1 MAKILNKDPFT
12 YQQEKD
18 EFMSTLK
25 QFHRNRGT
33 PIGKSP
39 VIGGR
44 EIDLY
49 LLYRQVIKFGG
60 WRKITDE
67 LIWEDFLLDFKI
79 PRDCSNGTQALKF
92 IYVRYLD
99 AYEKVYFHGADPN
112 HRDDEEETEGP
123 LRKKACLP
131 LYGIPLSYNYD
142 QHRVSAHGRSVVGMS
157 TDLVKHSDF
166 HKLEK
171 ALLSGL
177 PNEVDFAINVC
188 TLLSSESRKSLLLR
202 KAQNLLQL
210 LMAHIGIFSDDHGT
224 YEEVY
229 EREWRKLSNSNF
241 IHFWLNTVNDE
252 TIRGLVH
259 TSHGYSRKELLGQ
272 EILNLGQEDGLHDR
286 EGQRVMQLAVII
298 RNLSF
303 EEENMKFMSENDLVF
318 RFLMLC
324 VHSSYGSLRQL
335 ALDSLGNIAEK
346 FVLTTDD
353 HSHLVLQ
360 LLKHCLSSD
369 DKYEVVRGLEIL
381 SKLCLLDQNEDML
394 TDRLE
399 EPLYADIV
407 RLMNVFDIQ
416 IIVYSLEALYQLSE
430 LGEHTTTKIAA
441 VKHAVDLLVSL
452 LTIEA
457 QSYGPNSLVGI
468 KVVEYC
474 PPPHL
479 MQGASVDHGQTPV
492 LPVPPGGHPVSQPLP
507 PSHKAAQQQMGTT
520 GCDVETTTYQWLQST
535 FELKDGFSLP
545 HVHMYAEYLNFAKK
559 FSLPQIL
566 SSAAFI
572 SCVRVVYPN
581 LEHYSIEKAEGVSE
595 AGFKGICKRKTPLPF
610 AIPSTGGAVPTTNQ
624 QHCAI
629 YTATKPQTQTSSSNS
644 KSAQNQPSIMSVGKS
659 PQPKTQQA
667 LKQHLHQASPIQ
679 TPVLPQQTG
688 PPNMAN
694 QQPVD
699 PTSSETRM
707 IKNLLA
713 KKLKVQQSSPVP
725 IAPKQTTQPVQAMV
739 DPTNPMHL
747 LTFTTQQS
755 TNIQGQLQQ
764 AFVPVYQDAGAY
776 TLTGNYYDQS
786 NIGQTIQIQGV
797 QPVMDGTQQIVIPQ
811 ATISSQPSLQQTG
824 SLVSDKSKGAS
835 KNSASRN
842 SSKSSRSSSPK
853 GSSHKLKPSSSP
865 SRPSSPQNCD
875 LDICGEV
882 ERAKDVVKVGL
893 EARIERVEN
902 NTLKQIQ
909 SVNSSTPSI
918 PTHLVTSS
926 VVPPSAV
933 MPGYSVV
940 GSTNTGL
947 TGDIAAIS
955 ALPSQTIAA
964 RNTAPTLHSQVHC
977 ATSSPAISTIPFRGG
992 SIPNCSDSLSN
1003 ACSITNPLNSIPQQ
1017 SITSSDTQ
1025 NFNPEENTNTN
1036 SCENSSMVKEKPKMN
1051 YVCTQDETDA
1061 AVSSLLITEEDTQHS
1076 LSNGSDADVPI
1087 TTIVSSADETA
1098 AAISAIE
1105 GMLEEEP
1112 EEEDDTPMDDDRV
1125 VDSMEETSADEISAP
1140 LGNKQTTGTLEIAP
1154 ESDESQDSKK
1164 EEITVN
1170 GMLNS
1175 PEETIPS
1182 PTEEQNH
1189 IGNGISESE
1198 SEENF
1203 KSSKQAMD
1211 KLALEKLTKINGIDK
1226 HIGNGNV
1233 NHVEVDSSGKEE
1245 KMEVSEDSV
1254 NGEVIQGE
1262 IDQALSGILENGNS
1276 SDILENGEPK
1286 ETKCYEL
1293 AGESETEDTAPM
1305 EEEEV
1310 LIENEMCLKPNT
1322 VVLDPPPPAVKE
1334 PKEMEADTKAVK
1346 EEDRGVDH
1354 NQTVNNG
1361 ESTAEQQEENKLPM
1375 DECVDILKAAIES
1388 EKIDECVLNG
1398 DSNDSLLPGSIYP
1411 GEIQISA
1418 ANIPIGNEMTATA
1431 VGSNSI
1437 NLIPNV
1443 FTNVQTVQTGLV
1455 VGTIVSV
1462 NNNLLTTAT
1471 VPLTITDNMIGKN
1484 VMCPERHVPTP
1495 EASRDGE
1502 LSCDSIAS
1510 TLTDSSD
1517 KHSITFQQPILSV
1530 QNFPTNVLGV
1540 QTMSTN
1546 KNQQY
1551 LTTVITTTPKQTS
1564 PRTRDKRAKKRSRNA
1579 SSGSGDSRCSNSST
1593 TIAQPMAPPPIVPD
1607 FMCEW
1612 HGCKQCFENFKH
1624 VFKHVLDT
1632 HLKTDVEGYCRWE
1645 GCEKLQRKKWSLVTH
1660 VQDHHC
1666 SENALKSAA
1675 MRKKQSQQSG
1685 ASAPTQTVPALVYPT
1700 DAAWQAIRRFS
1711 PKPPYPEFTE
1721 AREGPVTK
1729 HIRLT
1734 AALILRN
1741 LARYS
1746 APGRS
1751 LIKRYERRIS
1761 FSAMSALESSNAL
1774 ANCLFEILH
1783 DH

>member
-33 PIGKSP
+33 PIGKNP
-39 VIGGR
+39 VIGGK
-44 EIDLY
+44 EVDMY

-60 WRKITDE
+60 WRKINDE
-67 LIWEDFLLDFKI
+67 QIWENFLSDFKI
-79 PRDCSNGTQALKF
+79 PGGCSNGTQALKF

-112 HRDDEEETEGP
+112 QRDDEDSEGP

-131 LYGIPLSYNYD
+131 LFGIPHSYNYD
-142 QHRVSAHGRSVVGMS
+142 QHKVSDHGRSVVGMS
-157 TDLVKHSDF
+157 TDFVKTSDY

-171 ALLSGL
+171 ALMSGF

-188 TLLSSESRKSLLLR
+188 TLLSSESRHSLLLR
-202 KAQNLLQL
+202 KARNLLQL
-210 LMAHIGIFSDDHGT
+210 LMAHIGIFSDDNGT
-224 YEEVY
+224 YEDVY
-229 EREWRKLSNSNF
+229 EQEWKKLSNKNF
-241 IHFWLNTVNDE
+241 IHFWFETVSEE

-259 TSHGYSRKELLGQ
+259 TNRGYVKRELLGQ
-272 EILNLGQEDGLHDR
+272 SLLNLGQEAGIHDQ

-324 VHSSYGSLRQL
+324 IHSSYGSLRQL

-360 LLKHCLSSD
+360 ILKQCLSSD

-381 SKLCLLDQNEDML
+381 SKLCLLDENEDQL
-394 TDRLE
+394 TESLE
-399 EPLYADIV
+399 DALYADIV

-457 QSYGPNSLVGI
+457 QSYGANSLVGI

-474 PPPHL
+474 PPLHMMP
-479 MQGASVDHGQTPV
+479 GVSVDHGQASVVPGTP
-492 LPVPPGGHPVSQPLP
+492 GHPVSQPLP
-507 PSHKAAQQQMGTT
+507 PSHKTAQQQMSTT

-535 FELKDGFSLP
+535 FELKDGSSLP

-566 SSAAFI
+566 SSNAFA
-572 SCVRVVYPN
+572 SCVKVVFPN
-581 LEHYSIEKAEGVSE
+581 LEQYSTEKAEGVSE

-624 QHCAI
+624 QQSAI
-629 YTATKPQTQTSSSNS
+629 YTATKPLTQTSSSNS

-667 LKQHLHQASPIQ
+667 LKQHLNQASPTQ
-679 TPVLPQQTG
+679 MPVLPQQTG
-688 PPNMAN
+688 PPNPTNLQGA
-694 QQPVD
+694 D
-699 PTSSETRM
+699 TSSNETRM

-725 IAPKQTTQPVQAMV
+725 IAPKQTPQPIQAVV
-739 DPTNPMHL
+739 DPNNPMHL

-755 TNIQGQLQQ
+755 THIQGQLQQ
-764 AFVPVYQDAGAY
+764 AFVPVVQDTSGY
-776 TLTGNYYDQS
+776 TVTGNYFDQS
-786 NIGQTIQIQGV
+786 NLGQTFQIQGV
-797 QPVMDGTQQIVIPQ
+797 QPFMDGTQQIVIPQ
-811 ATISSQPSLQQTG
+811 ATVSSQPSLQTG
-824 SLVSDKSKGAS
+824 SPISDKSKGAT
-835 KNSASRN
+835 KNNASRN
-842 SSKSSRSSSPK
+842 SSRTSRSSSPK
-853 GSSHKLKPSSSP
+853 GTSPKSKPSSS
-865 SRPSSPQNCD
+865 SRSSSPRNYD
-875 LDICGEV
+875 LDVCGEV

-893 EARIERVEN
+893 EARIERIEN
-902 NTLKQIQ
+902 NSLKQIQ
-909 SVNSSTPSI
+909 SVNSTTPS
-918 PTHLVTSS
+918 TSHLVTSS
-926 VVPPSAV
+926 IPSPNTV
-933 MPGYSVV
+933 MPAYPVV
-940 GSTNTGL
+940 GSTNTGV
-947 TGDIAAIS
+947 TGNVAAS
-955 ALPSQTIAA
+955 FTLPSQTIAD
-964 RNTAPTLHSQVHC
+964 NTTLTHQSQLNC
-977 ATSSPAISTIPFRGG
+977 ATSSSANPTNQFSSE
-992 SIPNCSDSLSN
+992 SIPNHSDSSFN
-1003 ACSITNPLNSIPQQ
+1003 PCSITSSIPQQ
-1017 SITSSDTQ
+1017 SIASSNTPR
-1025 NFNPEENTNTN
+1025 FSPEDNRNTN
-1036 SCENSSMVKEKPKMN
+1036 SCESALVVKEKPKMN
-1051 YVCTQDETDA
+1051 YICTQDETDA
-1061 AVSSLLITEEDTQHS
+1061 AVSSLLITEEDTQQS
-1076 LSNGSDADVPI
+1076 LSNGSDTDVPL
-1087 TTIVSSADETA
+1087 TTAIVSSADETA

-1112 EEEDDTPMDDDRV
+1112 ECEEDDIP
-1125 VDSMEETSADEISAP
+1125 MEEDVMEPMEEEASAEEMPVLTEEKESSETI
-1140 LGNKQTTGTLEIAP
+1140 LP
-1154 ESDESQDSKK
+1154 ENVMGLDSKT
-1164 EEITVN
+1164 ENITMN
-1170 GMLNS
+1170 GVLNS
-1175 PEETIPS
+1175 PGENVIPS

-1189 IGNGISESE
+1189 MSNGISESE
-1198 SEENF
+1198 SEEGYI
-1203 KSSKQAMD
+1203 KSSKHMD
-1211 KLALEKLTKINGIDK
+1211 KLALDKLTKINGIDK
-1226 HIGNGNV
+1226 HLGNGGM
-1233 NHVEVDSSGKEE
+1233 NHIGIDSPMKEDR
-1245 KMEVSEDSV
+1245 MELNEDST

-1262 IDQALSGILENGNS
+1262 IDQAISGILENGT
-1276 SDILENGEPK
+1276 DILENGEPK

-1293 AGESETEDTAPM
+1293 AGESETEDTLTPM
-1305 EEEEV
+1305 EEEEEV
-1310 LIENEMCLKPNT
+1310 LIENEMCLQPTTAVADQAPPVVVGSDNT
-1322 VVLDPPPPAVKE
+1322 EEEGNTE
-1334 PKEMEADTKAVK
+1334 PVIE
-1346 EEDRGVDH
+1346 G
-1354 NQTVNNG
+1354 NNG
-1361 ESTAEQQEENKLPM
+1361 SEVKVNGTEETTVKQQEENSDECKLPV
-1375 DECVDILKAAIES
+1375 EGCVDILKAAIES

-1398 DSNDSLLPGSIYP
+1398 DSNDSLPPGSIYP

-1418 ANIPIGNEMTATA
+1418 PSIPIGNEMTATA

-1437 NLIPNV
+1437 NLIQNV

-1471 VPLTITDNMIGKN
+1471 VPLTLTDNMVGKKMGME
-1484 VMCPERHVPTP
+1484 MCPERHVPTP

-1517 KHSITFQQPILSV
+1517 KHSITFQPPILSV

-1540 QTMSTN
+1540 QTMPVKS
-1546 KNQQY
+1546 QQY
-1551 LTTVITTTPKQTS
+1551 ITTVITTPKQSS
-1564 PRTRDKRAKKRSRNA
+1564 PRTRDKRGKKRSRNA
-1579 SSGSGDSRCSNSST
+1579 SSGSADSRCSNSSS
-1593 TIAQPMAPPPIVPD
+1593 TITQPMAPPAPTADYI
-1607 FMCEW
+1607 CEW
-1612 HGCKQCFENFKH
+1612 QGCKQCFENFKH

-1632 HLKTDVEGYCRWE
+1632 HLKMDREGFCRWE
-1645 GCEKLQRKKWSLVTH
+1645 GCERLQRKKWSLVTH

-1666 SENALKSAA
+1666 SENALKAST
-1675 MRKKQSQQSG
+1675 MRRKQSQQSG
-1685 ASAPTQTVPALVYPT
+1685 TAIAPQTVPALVYPT

-1751 LIKRYERRIS
+1751 LIKKYERRIS